1 MTSRRVS
8 RRAVSQS
15 RKSIEGWAQT
25 QALPVKVVG
34 VVLGDPDR
42 LALPLPQ
49 PHEEGLLLD
58 VVALARAQQQV
69 RAGRVEGHAQ
79 TAARQGDLASGV
91 GSRDWRRI
99 VDALSLSL
107 VEVQDAQLARPLVWL
122 RRDHHGQVTT
132 VRAQREA
139 ARAL

>member
-69 RAGRVEGHAQ
+69 PAGRVEGHAQ
-79 TAARQGDLASGV
+79 TAAREPRLW
-91 GSRDWRRI
+91 SRPGTAGGGCHRGRPCRS
-99 VDALSLSL
+99 AP
-107 VEVQDAQLARPLVWL
+107 ARQAVP
-122 RRDHHGQVTT
+122 T
-132 VRAQREA
+132 A
-139 ARAL
+139 ARSAPG